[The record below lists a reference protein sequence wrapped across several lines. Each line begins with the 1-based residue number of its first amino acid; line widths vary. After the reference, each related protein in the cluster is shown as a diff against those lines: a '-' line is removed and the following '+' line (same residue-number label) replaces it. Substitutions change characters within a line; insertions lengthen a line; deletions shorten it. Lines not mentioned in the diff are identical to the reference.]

1 MFGTARALEAG
12 ASLPLNVESLTSLQT
27 LPPPFSNNWKNA
39 MTFWIQLLRQ
49 LWRQK
54 SGSVFVEYLLLITLV
69 GIGVICGL
77 AAVRTALISELID
90 LAKAITAIKC
100 P

>member
-1 MFGTARALEAG
+1 
-12 ASLPLNVESLTSLQT
+12 
-27 LPPPFSNNWKNA
+27 
-39 MTFWIQLLRQ
+39 MTYWIQLSRR

-90 LAKAITAIKC
+90 LARAITAIKC